1 MEAELSIP
9 LAINNQ
15 LLLFPPVAGPSCQL
29 RQREL
34 GSLSE
39 ATSDT
44 MSCAAQRHGR
54 GSAPFFPHLS
64 GRLSGHSATRRR
76 RPDRQNVARRGPHC
90 SRVGRGRDTC
100 RVVRS
105 VFVFSVSQGD
115 VFCGFRF
122 LWICCQEK
130 KKAEGKKNKNGE
142 PGSRLHKIN
151 VK

>member
-76 RPDRQNVARRGPHC
+76 RPDRTSLAAVLTAPAWAEAETLVVWSDLSSSSLSPKVMFFVVFAFYGSAVKKRRK
-90 SRVGRGRDTC
+90 
-100 RVVRS
+100 
-105 VFVFSVSQGD
+105 QG
-115 VFCGFRF
+115 
-122 LWICCQEK
+122 EK
-130 KKAEGKKNKNGE
+130 KTRMESPE
-142 PGSRLHKIN
+142 VGSTKSM
-151 VK
+151 